1 MLYKYIFLFFIY
13 AFIGWIIEIILTI
26 VMDHKLINRGFL
38 IGPYLPIYGF
48 GCVFLVL
55 VLEEKYQKENMN
67 IFMMKKKNFIV
78 SK

>member
-13 AFIGWIIEIILTI
+13 SFIGWIIEIILTI

-48 GCVFLVL
+48 GCVFLVFIL
-55 VLEEKYQKENMN
+55 DRFKNNIGGAENEKN
-67 IFMMKKKNFIV
+67 ITT
-78 SK
+78 